1 MVSFGK
7 GSAGRRWSRLALA
20 DSAKLTPKLQNDM
33 SAVAGLAPPDIPVDA
48 FGGTQQIRGI
58 WWVFD
63 KIPWFLR
70 NPNKNLQ
77 ET

>member
-1 MVSFGK
+1 MVSFGE

-48 FGGTQQIRGI
+48 FGGTQKSGE
-58 WWVFD
+58 FD
-63 KIPWFLR
+63 GC
-70 NPNKNLQ
+70 
-77 ET
+77 